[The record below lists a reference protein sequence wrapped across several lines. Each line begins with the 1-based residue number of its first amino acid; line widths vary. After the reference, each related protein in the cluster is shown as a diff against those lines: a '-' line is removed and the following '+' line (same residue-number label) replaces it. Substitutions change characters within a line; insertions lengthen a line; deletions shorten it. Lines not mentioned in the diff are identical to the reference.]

1 MALLSR
7 AVAMADFAGI
17 PRTNRGSAWLLA
29 QSYQSILTIYPMGG
43 RESIGNGKFVGRIN
57 AALP

>member
-1 MALLSR
+1 
-7 AVAMADFAGI
+7 MADFAGI

-43 RESIGNGKFVGRIN
+43 RELIGNGKFVGRIN